1 MSLLPLSAHLPGS
14 DVGDCNAVPAA
25 KPDDPVVVGE
35 VDQRV
40 EERVGDG
47 FLARVSDGQAVG
59 PAPAKARIAVAASLK
74 VVRDWTSSSSRGL
87 RPAGRAP
94 RTTVPTARRYRS
106 TAPRSPS
113 PVTSSEPP
121 ILPPPIRRA
130 SSTSGAKDRAP
141 TTPARQPRTSHCRSA
156 RPSERLRDC
165 SVRGR
170 ATQGRAPARR
180 HAEARAA
187 PPLGSSCGCRGGSP
201 VLPC

>member
-1 MSLLPLSAHLPGS
+1 VSLLPLSAHLPGS

-25 KPDDPVVVGE
+25 RPDGPVVVGE

-40 EERVGDG
+40 AERVGNG
-47 FLARVSDGQAVG
+47 FLARVSDGQCGRSRSRESAHRGSGVPEG
-59 PAPAKARIAVAASLK
+59 GEGLDVVVFARLE
-74 VVRDWTSSSSRGL
+74 
-87 RPAGRAP
+87 AGRA
-94 RTTVPTARRYRS
+94 RTPNNGPHRPRYRS

-113 PVTSSEPP
+113 PVTSEPP

-130 SSTSGAKDRAP
+130 SSASGAKDRAP

-165 SVRGR
+165 SVRGS
-170 ATQGRAPARR
+170 ATPGRAPARR

>member
-14 DVGDCNAVPAA
+14 DVGDCNAVPAGSRTA
-25 KPDDPVVVGE
+25 PSSSVKSTSAWRSASATASGPSVGWPGGRSRSRESAHRGSGVLEGGEGLDVVV
-35 VDQRV
+35 
-40 EERVGDG
+40 
-47 FLARVSDGQAVG
+47 FAR
-59 PAPAKARIAVAASLK
+59 LE
-74 VVRDWTSSSSRGL
+74 
-87 RPAGRAP
+87 AGRART

>member
-14 DVGDCNAVPAA
+14 DVGDCNAVPAGSRTA
-25 KPDDPVVVGE
+25 PSSSVKSTSAWRSASATASGPSVGWPGGRSRSRESAHRGSGVLEGGEGLDVVV
-35 VDQRV
+35 
-40 EERVGDG
+40 
-47 FLARVSDGQAVG
+47 FAR
-59 PAPAKARIAVAASLK
+59 LE
-74 VVRDWTSSSSRGL
+74 
-87 RPAGRAP
+87 AGRART

-141 TTPARQPRTSHCRSA
+141 TTPARQPRNVALPLCATERASPRLLRPRTCDSGSSA
-156 RPSERLRDC
+156 RPPP
-165 SVRGR
+165 RGSASGPR
-170 ATQGRAPARR
+170 
-180 HAEARAA
+180 
-187 PPLGSSCGCRGGSP
+187 LGSSCGCRGGSP